1 MCITTFKNEKW
12 EYCLFH
18 ILGVIKWIFK
28 RFMFYLPNAK
38 SWMLIFIW
46 YIQKGHQFCG
56 VTIVLYD
63 MICATHD
70 SSFHEAKGSIRDLL
84 ISPSPVESSPVL
96 YLQRGEW
103 SWRGLSGLQF
113 PTLTYKLFF
122 CLCNSKMCKY
132 IYNIYIR
139 CPLSNLHAIHHSTLH
154 WLS

>member
-1 MCITTFKNEKW
+1 
-12 EYCLFH
+12 
-18 ILGVIKWIFK
+18 
-28 RFMFYLPNAK
+28 
-38 SWMLIFIW
+38 
-46 YIQKGHQFCG
+46 
-56 VTIVLYD
+56 

-154 WLS
+154 WLSWWGPWFVGEVTLSLVPTREHGHIRACSTNCNFSKLTKLGTDQMD

>member
-1 MCITTFKNEKW
+1 MKNENIV
-12 EYCLFH
+12 CLFH

-28 RFMFYLPNAK
+28 RFMFYLPNPK

-56 VTIVLYD
+56 VTIVLHD
-63 MICATHD
+63 MICTTHD

-103 SWRGLSGLQF
+103 SWRGLSGLQL
-113 PTLTYKLFF
+113 PAV
-122 CLCNSKMCKY
+122 SASSSSPSA
-132 IYNIYIR
+132 
-139 CPLSNLHAIHHSTLH
+139 PLSQVSPLCRPSRATSRTMSRSSPSSLSTRGSNSLH
-154 WLS
+154 